1 MSTCREQALV
11 NAQVE
16 LSRAVFLMNAE
27 SNRAQHPYSL
37 MRAEAYDDRHILG
50 HIDSAIKNLQ
60 EAREGYYHG
69 QLSLF
74 GGETRP

>member
-11 NAQVE
+11 NAQVD
-16 LSRAVFLMNAE
+16 LNRAAFLMNAE
-27 SNRAQHPYSL
+27 PNKKLRPYSL
-37 MRAEAYDDRHILG
+37 MSAEEYDDGHILR